1 MKSVFIDTNILVYA
15 VGREEEDLRKRQIAR
30 EIILLPRLHLS
41 VQVLN
46 EFISVA
52 RNPKKLS
59 LSREQEA
66 RWLREWFEF
75 KIAAT
80 TFLTFQKALELH
92 LRYQLSHWDSLII
105 AAAKELG
112 CSLVYS
118 EDLSHGQSYDGIQVI
133 NPFAELP

>member
-1 MKSVFIDTNILVYA
+1 MKSAFVDTNILVYA
-15 VGREEEDLRKRQIAR
+15 VDCAELDSRKRQIAR
-30 EIILLPRLHLS
+30 EILLLPRLHLS

-59 LSREQEA
+59 LSRDQES

-75 KIAAT
+75 KIAAI
-80 TFLTFQKALELH
+80 TFLTFQKALEFH

-105 AAAKELG
+105 ASAREAA
-112 CSLVYS
+112 CSIVYS
-118 EDLSHGQSYDGIQVI
+118 EDMNHGQSYDGVKVI
-133 NPFAELP
+133 NPFL